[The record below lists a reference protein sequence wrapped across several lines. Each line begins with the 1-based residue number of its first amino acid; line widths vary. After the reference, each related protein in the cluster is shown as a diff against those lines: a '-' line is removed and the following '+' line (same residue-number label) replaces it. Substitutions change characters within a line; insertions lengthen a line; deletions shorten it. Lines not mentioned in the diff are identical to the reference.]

1 MARIAL
7 WMAGIGLVVA
17 FSVSASI
24 AMADDSKNTAT
35 TQPSSD
41 LTPQAVVKLVAD
53 ALRTNDAKDSGIR
66 TAWKFASPGN
76 QAVTGPIEKF
86 IPMVKSPQYQPML
99 NAKKADVRE
108 LSKGDSTAAE
118 LVIFTDANGD
128 KTYYIFQMSKQSD
141 GDLKDCW
148 MTDGV
153 LRVKPK
159 EHPRGN
165 SPDGTSPV

>member
-7 WMAGIGLVVA
+7 WMAGIGLMVA

-24 AMADDSKNTAT
+24 ATAADPKDTPT

-41 LTPQAVVKLVAD
+41 LTPREVAKLVAD
-53 ALRTNDAKDSGIR
+53 ALRNNDAKDSGIR
-66 TAWKFASPGN
+66 TAWKFASPAN
-76 QAVTGPIEKF
+76 QALTGPIEKF
-86 IPMVKSPQYQPML
+86 IPMVKSPPFQPML
-99 NAKKADVRE
+99 NATKAQVRE
-108 LSKGDSTAAE
+108 LSKDDSTAAE
-118 LVIFTDANGD
+118 LVIVTDANGD

-153 LRVKPK
+153 LPVKPK
-159 EHPRGN
+159 PHPPGN
-165 SPDGTSPV
+165 PSAGPAPV